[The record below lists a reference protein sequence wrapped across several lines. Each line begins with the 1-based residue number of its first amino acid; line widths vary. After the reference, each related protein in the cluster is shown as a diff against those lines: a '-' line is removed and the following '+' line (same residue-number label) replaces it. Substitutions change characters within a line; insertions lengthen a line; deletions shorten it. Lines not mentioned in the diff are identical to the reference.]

1 MLRPFFIFVKS
12 FVSMFSLNN
21 VSVHFNG
28 IYIFRDLSFLVNVK
42 DRIGLVGK
50 NGSGKSTI
58 LKVMTGIIKPETGE
72 IAKPS
77 GSTSGYLPQE
87 LNVRSDKSVF
97 DEALTAFDHILKLRE
112 KIKRLEHRIS
122 HSRDYK
128 SEEYLNDLQ
137 LFNDLNEKL
146 NIHDGWN
153 IEAGIEKVLTGLG
166 FRRDEFQ
173 NRMDTFS
180 YGWQMRVELAK
191 ILLRKP
197 ELILLDEPT
206 NHLDIESIQWLE
218 EFLVNYPGAVII
230 VSHDR
235 ALLDNVTKRT
245 IEISQGKIY
254 DYKANYSDY
263 ISLRE
268 ERIEK
273 QTADYNNQQRHVRQI
288 ERFIERFRY
297 KNTKARQVQS
307 KIKQL
312 EKLDEVEIDEM
323 DRSSIHFTF
332 PPAPPSGKVVI
343 EAKDVNKY
351 YGKKKVFSNIDFV
364 ALNGQKIAFVG
375 KNGEGKTTFSKIIAD
390 NLDHGGELI
399 RGHNVKIGYYA
410 QNQGEMLDQKLTVF
424 QTIDNIAVGDIRKNI
439 RGILGSFLFGE
450 EDMDKKVQ
458 VLSGGE
464 KARLSLAKLL
474 LTPVNLL
481 VLDEPTNHLDM
492 QSKDILKNALLQYT
506 GTLIVVSHDRDFLE
520 GLTEKVIEFRNGSC
534 REYLGDIYEFIRDKK
549 IRNLDELNQGK
560 KEHRTSGRKSSETKA
575 KWERK
580 KQFEKEV
587 RRIKNR
593 IEKAEDAI
601 GQYEDEIAGL
611 DAVLAQPH
619 KHEER
624 ISSGEIYKQYD
635 ELKNKLG
642 EQMHLWEEAHLELE
656 ALEQN
661 QSEE

>member
-1 MLRPFFIFVKS
+1 
-12 FVSMFSLNN
+12 MFSLNN

-28 IYIFRDLSFLVNVK
+28 VYIFRELRFLVNVK

-58 LKVMTGIIKPETGE
+58 LKVMTGIINPETGE
-72 IAKPS
+72 VAKPA
-77 GSTSGYLPQE
+77 GSTTGYLPQE
-87 LNVRSDKSVF
+87 LNVKSEKSVF
-97 DEALTAFDHILKLRE
+97 DEALTAFDHILELRKKIETLE
-112 KIKRLEHRIS
+112 KRIS
-122 HSRDYK
+122 GSQDFK
-128 SEEYLNDLQ
+128 SEEYLKDLQ
-137 LFNDLNEKL
+137 LYNDLNEKL

-166 FRRDEFQ
+166 FKREEFK
-173 NRMDTFS
+173 NRVDTFS
-180 YGWQMRVELAK
+180 HGWQMRVELAK
-191 ILLRKP
+191 ILLGKP

-218 EFLVNYPGAVII
+218 EFLVNYPGAMII

-263 ISLRE
+263 IRLRE

-273 QTADYNNQQRHVRQI
+273 QTADYNNQQRHIRQI

-312 EKLDEVEIDEM
+312 EKLDEIDIDEM
-323 DRSSIHFTF
+323 DRSSIHFSF
-332 PPAPPSGKVVI
+332 PPAPPSGKVVV
-343 EAKDVNKY
+343 EAKDVSKY
-351 YGKKKVFSNIDFV
+351 YGEKLVFSNIDFV
-364 ALNGQKIAFVG
+364 ALNSQRIAFVG
-375 KNGEGKTTFSKIIAD
+375 KNGEGKTTFSKIIAED
-390 NLDHGGELI
+390 LEHTGKLKT
-399 RGHNVKIGYYA
+399 GHNVKIGYYA
-410 QNQGEMLDQKLTVF
+410 QNQGGMLDQDLTVF

-439 RGILGSFLFGE
+439 RGILGSFLFDE
-450 EDMDKKVQ
+450 EDIDKKVK

-492 QSKDILKNALLQYT
+492 QSKDILKNALLCYK

-534 REYLGDIYEFIRDKK
+534 KEYLGDIYEFIRDNRIK
-549 IRNLDELNQGK
+549 NLDELNQGK
-560 KEHRTSGRKSSETKA
+560 REEKVTAKKSSETKL

-580 KQFEKEV
+580 KQFEKKA
-587 RRIKNR
+587 RKIKNR
-593 IEKAEDAI
+593 IKKVEDAI
-601 GQYEDEIAGL
+601 GKYEDEISHF
-611 DAVLAQPH
+611 DAILAQPD
-619 KHEER
+619 KYEEK
-624 ISSGEIYKQYD
+624 IHSGEIYRQYD
-635 ELKNKLG
+635 ELKKKLE
-642 EQMHLWEEAHLELE
+642 EQMQIWEQEHIELE
-656 ALEQN
+656 GLEKDKP
-661 QSEE
+661 ED